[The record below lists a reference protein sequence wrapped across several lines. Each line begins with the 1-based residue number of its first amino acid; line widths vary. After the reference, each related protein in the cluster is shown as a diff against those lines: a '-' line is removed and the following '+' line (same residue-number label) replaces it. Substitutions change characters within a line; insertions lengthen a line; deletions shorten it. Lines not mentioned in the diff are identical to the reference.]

1 MHRTPPV
8 FRDGDLEHQ
17 VRSQPTNGPQM
28 PRQRAK
34 STASPL
40 DCALPGE
47 GMMTAVG
54 LGDFLFAVPMDCR
67 RDSLGKGPAPSRRGK
82 PVNRSLRIILHHRSV
97 IPSLQRAIPVMA
109 ER

>member
-17 VRSQPTNGPQM
+17 VRSQPTNGPQV
-28 PRQRAK
+28 PHQRAK

-47 GMMTAVG
+47 G
-54 LGDFLFAVPMDCR
+54 R
-67 RDSLGKGPAPSRRGK
+67 
-82 PVNRSLRIILHHRSV
+82 
-97 IPSLQRAIPVMA
+97 
-109 ER
+109 